1 MNAEILF
8 KRWRGFTLIEL
19 LVVIAIIAILI
30 ALLVPAVQKVRE
42 AAART
47 QSENNLKQIGLAVHT
62 INDNYKGLPPALGFY
77 PNAPNWNNF
86 NWGGPPAT
94 YGPITYYLLPYIE
107 QTNLYKPANWSIQWT
122 IPHTPIST
130 YIAPSDPTAPANGI
144 IADNW
149 SNNPS
154 TQAAWGGGALS
165 YSANSFAFGVTDGG
179 SARIPTTFRD
189 GTSNTIIFA
198 ERYSS
203 CGLYRHIWN
212 NDASGAHGNIQNP
225 DPNDVYFGQ
234 PSYQALPQWAPT
246 DINCNPLLLQGYSSG
261 GILVGLGDGSVRTV
275 TPSISLTTWQNAIT
289 PADGNPLGP
298 DW

>member
-1 MNAEILF
+1 MKPTFF
-8 KRWRGFTLIEL
+8 KRWPGFTLIEL

-47 QSENNLKQIGLAVHT
+47 QSENNLKQIGLAVHS
-62 INDNYKGLPPALGFY
+62 IHDVYHKLPPALGFF
-77 PNAPNWNNF
+77 PNSPNWGNF
-86 NWGGPPAT
+86 AWGGPPAM
-94 YGPITYYLLPYIE
+94 YSPITYYLLPYIE
-107 QTNLYKPANWSIQWT
+107 QQNVYKPANWSIQWT
-122 IPHTPIST
+122 VPHTVIPT
-130 YIAPSDPTAPANGI
+130 YVAPSDPTAPASGMI
-144 IADNW
+144 QDNW
-149 SNNPS
+149 SNPPG

-179 SARIPTTFRD
+179 SARIPQTFRD

-198 ERYSS
+198 ERYSM

-212 NDASGAHGNIQNP
+212 NDASGAHGSIQNP
-225 DPNDVYFGQ
+225 DLNDVYFGR
-234 PSYQALPQWAPT
+234 PSYQALPQWAPA
-246 DINCNPLLLQGYSSG
+246 DANCNPHLLQSYGSG

-275 TPSISLTTWQNAIT
+275 TPNISLITWQNAIT
-289 PADGNPLGP
+289 PADGNPMGP

>member
-1 MNAEILF
+1 MKFLS
-8 KRWRGFTLIEL
+8 KRCRGFTLIEL

-47 QSENNLKQIGLAVHT
+47 QSENNLKQIGIAVHA
-62 INDNYKGLPPALGFY
+62 INDDYKKLPPALGFF
-77 PNAPNWNNF
+77 PNNPNWNNF
-86 NWGGPPAT
+86 NWAGPPAT
-94 YGPITYYLLPYIE
+94 YAPITYYLLPYIE
-107 QTNLYKPANWSIQWT
+107 QQNIYKPANWSVQWT
-122 IPHTPIST
+122 AYHQIVPT
-130 YIAPSDPTAPANGI
+130 YIAPSDPTAPSDGLI
-144 IADNW
+144 QDNW
-149 SNNPS
+149 TNNPS

-179 SARIPTTFRD
+179 SARIPATFRD

-198 ERYSS
+198 ERYSV

-225 DPNDVYFGQ
+225 DLNDVYFGQ
-234 PSYQALPQWAPT
+234 PSYQSLPQWAPA
-246 DINCNPLLLQGYSSG
+246 DADCNPFLLQSYSAG

-275 TPSISLTTWQNAIT
+275 NPSISLTTWQNAIT
-289 PADGNPLGP
+289 PADGNILGP